1 VVWVG
6 GLALALGGIFMVR
19 YSIEQGWIGPGVR
32 VGLGALLA
40 AALVVAGEWLR
51 RSERRLDIAGIFAAN
66 IPSILTAAGTTV
78 AYATA
83 WAAYA
88 LYGFLGPPIAF
99 VLLGIVALVT
109 LGAALLHGP
118 ALAALG
124 LIGAEVTPLLVASDT
139 PDYWA
144 LYIYLA
150 IVTAAAFAMASLR
163 LWRWLAITALAF
175 GLFWAFPG
183 VDDAGTLAPH
193 LLHAVV
199 GFVLVALLIVA
210 GLWYGPAAAPG
221 RIDAVSSGA
230 IAVYLFAA
238 AIIVLAQDHD
248 PAATIAFALLTTAT
262 VAIAWRSEAAA
273 GALPVAAA
281 LAALVII
288 AWAVDPVTS
297 HLVASGPGSGL
308 AQEPSQASIAWHFV
322 LGMFFAALFAASGFL
337 APGRHERASVPLVW
351 SATGVLAP
359 FAILVALY
367 HGM

>member
-1 VVWVG
+1 
-6 GLALALGGIFMVR
+6 M
-19 YSIEQGWIGPGVR
+19 
-32 VGLGALLA
+32 LA
-40 AALVVAGEWLR
+40 AALVAAGEWLR
-51 RSERRLDIAGIFAAN
+51 RSERRLDIAGVYAAN

-78 AYATA
+78 AYATV

-88 LYGFLGPPIAF
+88 LYGFLGPPAAF

-124 LIGAEVTPLLVASDT
+124 LVGAEVTPLLVASDT

-150 IVTAAAFAMASLR
+150 IVTAAAFAMANLR

-193 LLHAVV
+193 LLHAVA
-199 GFVLVALLIVA
+199 GFVLVALLDRCRPLVRTRCRARPDRRGVVGRDRGVSARRRRIV
-210 GLWYGPAAAPG
+210 
-221 RIDAVSSGA
+221 
-230 IAVYLFAA
+230 
-238 AIIVLAQDHD
+238 VLAQDHD
-248 PAATIAFALLTTAT
+248 PAATIAFALLTAAT
-262 VAIAWRSEAAA
+262 VAIAWRSDAAA

-281 LAALVII
+281 LAALVVI

-308 AQEPSQASIAWHFV
+308 APEPSQASIAWHFV
-322 LGMFFAALFAASGFL
+322 LGMLFAVLFGPPDSLPKAAMSAQPCRSSGRRRGCWRRSRSWSRSTTASPVSNARSPL
-337 APGRHERASVPLVW
+337 PASPCC
-351 SATGVLAP
+351 SP
-359 FAILVALY
+359 
-367 HGM
+367 HGSRSLPSN